1 MLCSPKAP
9 FPRISGVGP
18 FTLHN
23 DHYPQFFHIKG
34 FRAYFLAVCE
44 IKAVY
49 NKMGSKKPVKSA
61 FLFLQFS
68 EISEISQGPCVSF
81 LAMNDSFGECFLT
94 E

>member
-23 DHYPQFFHIKG
+23 DHYPQINDIRR

-44 IKAVY
+44 IRAVY
-49 NKMGSKKPVKSA
+49 NKMGSKKPVKSR
-61 FLFLQFS
+61 FLFFIILKAS
-68 EISEISQGPCVSF
+68 KISQSPRVS
-81 LAMNDSFGECFLT
+81 LLCLRCNGY
-94 E
+94 

>member
-9 FPRISGVGP
+9 FPRISGGGP

-23 DHYPQFFHIKG
+23 ANYPQTANSKG

-49 NKMGSKKPVKSA
+49 NKTGPEKPVKSR
-61 FLFLQFS
+61 FLFLNIFK
-68 EISEISQGPCVSF
+68 ISEISQSPRVPF
-81 LAMNDSFGECFLT
+81 
-94 E
+94 